1 MNSAILSLVSSA
13 VIPFIQ
19 IFGIYVIVNGHL
31 SPGGGFAGGTIIGAS
46 LILYRIVNGSE
57 LAGKRYP
64 YSRLIKITCFSL
76 LSYGIVKGYSFINGG
91 LDLHMYDPPVG
102 TPGNIISGRYLL
114 PLNIFVGAI
123 VAVAMYFFYSLF
135 SEGEI

>member
-1 MNSAILSLVSSA
+1 MNSNILSVVSSA

-19 IFGIYVIVNGHL
+19 IFGIYVIVNGHI

-46 LILYRIVNGSE
+46 LILYRIVNGGES
-57 LAGKRYP
+57 ARQRYP
-64 YSRLIKITCFSL
+64 FERLIKIACFSL
-76 LSYGIVKGYSFINGG
+76 LAYGLLKGYSFINGG
-91 LDLHMYDPPVG
+91 LGLHLYDLPIG
-102 TPGNIISGRYLL
+102 TPGKIFSGRYLL

-123 VAVAMYFFYSLF
+123 VAVAMYFLYALF